1 MERHLKERLV
11 GAAILV
17 AIAVIFI
24 PMLLDE
30 SPRRED
36 RITGSNIPA
45 RPDHEFSSSIVPLE
59 PPTAEPAPADQVAPS
74 AKQPPEPA
82 TEPAPEQPAEPSV
95 SPPEPMPTASEP
107 VQTAAA
113 DPGKSAGAVGLSAWV
128 VQLGSFSSEDNAK
141 SLSDKLRKAG
151 YPAFVEP
158 LTQDNKTVYRVRV
171 GPELMKAEAEK
182 LRTQIAQKLALE
194 GLVVRYP

>member
-45 RPDHEFSSSIVPLE
+45 RPDREFSSSIIPLE
-59 PPTAEPAPADQVAPS
+59 PPAVEPAPAT
-74 AKQPPEPA
+74 KQPAEPA
-82 TEPAPEQPAEPSV
+82 TEPAPEHPAEPAV
-95 SPPEPMPTASEP
+95 PPPEPTPPGSEP

-128 VQLGSFSSEDNAK
+128 VQLGSFASEDNAK

-171 GPELMKAEAEK
+171 GPELLKAEAEK

-194 GLVVRYP
+194 GIVVRYP